1 MQETF
6 DFLTLMPMYT
16 YSSIEPCS
24 PNPDLCFVMRRSDIV
39 CFVETYCMLNSNIH
53 MLIRNLLDLNQQFW
67 LACDIVD
74 DISLFIFR
82 IDT

>member
-1 MQETF
+1 
-6 DFLTLMPMYT
+6 
-16 YSSIEPCS
+16 
-24 PNPDLCFVMRRSDIV
+24 
-39 CFVETYCMLNSNIH
+39 MLNSNIH

-82 IDT
+82 FDT